1 MVVTTAQHLLSP
13 EAMNQTRTFEDL
25 DCWKACR
32 DLRLWLRGSVVAQFP
47 LSEQYRLA
55 DQIIRAARSTTAN
68 IAEGYGR
75 FHYQD
80 NIRFCRLARGSLFE
94 LLDHL
99 ITAQDDSLIEP
110 AITGEGR
117 SRIAECIRL
126 LNGYAAWLKR
136 ASDSGS

>member
-1 MVVTTAQHLLSP
+1 MVVTTAQHQPSR

-32 DLRLWLRGSVVAQFP
+32 DLRLWLRGAVVSQFP
-47 LSEQYRLA
+47 PAEQFRLA

-75 FHYQD
+75 FHFQD

-99 ITAQDDSLIEP
+99 ITAQDESLIGP
-110 AITGEGR
+110 AILEEAR
-117 SRIAECIRL
+117 SRISECVRL
-126 LNGYAAWLKR
+126 LNGYTAWLKR
-136 ASDSGS
+136 SAESGA